1 VPYQPRY
8 YGNNIFKEFPAN
20 RKKPRGDP
28 EPQRKV
34 HRKYEKKS
42 VEAEEEAN
50 ELTPCGEAR
59 GAIGLP

>member
-1 VPYQPRY
+1 VPNQPRY
-8 YGNNIFKEFPAN
+8 YGSNIFKEFPAN
-20 RKKPRGDP
+20 RKKPRGAP

-50 ELTPCGEAR
+50 E
-59 GAIGLP
+59 